1 MDSRGNLMY
10 RNDSLISMEYTTVPY
25 AQTKNQK
32 LINHKPKSEQINFQF
47 TIYMGDVNTINVH

>member
-1 MDSRGNLMY
+1 MDSQGNLMY
-10 RNDSLISMEYTTVPY
+10 RNDSLSMENTTVSY

-47 TIYMGDVNTINVH
+47 TIHMGDVKTINVH